1 MPLTGDAGALAHRWI
16 TGASTGIGRALA
28 VALAEQGVKVAASA
42 RSADTLAEL
51 ARAHPGIAPL
61 PLDVLDPAAMA
72 QAARSI
78 AGTLGPID
86 LAVLNAGIWEPMS
99 ARSFSAAKAAPL
111 HGRELPGHRQ
121 RHRGACC
128 RRCWSAGQG
137 HIAMMASVAGYRGLG
152 PLTTAYGP
160 TKAAVINLAEALRND
175 LAARGIMVSVINP
188 GYVATPMTST
198 NTFPMPF
205 IVSAEDAA
213 RRIVRG
219 LEKGKFEIAFPW
231 QLVALMKLGR
241 LMPNPLFFWYAR
253 TILAPPRKKP

>member
-1 MPLTGDAGALAHRWI
+1 MPARWRTAWI

-28 VALAEQGVKVAASA
+28 VALVRQGVKVAASA

-51 ARAHPGIAPL
+51 ARANPGIAPL
-61 PLDVLDPAAMA
+61 PLDVRDPAAMA

-86 LAVLNAGIWEPMS
+86 LVVLNAGIWQPMT
-99 ARSFSAAKAAPL
+99 ARSFSAAKAAQSMAVNYL
-111 HGRELPGHRQ
+111 GVANGIEAVLPAMLER
-121 RHRGACC
+121 
-128 RRCWSAGQG
+128 GQG
-137 HIAMMASVAGYRGLG
+137 HIAMTASVAGYRGMG
-152 PLTTAYGP
+152 PTTAYGP
-160 TKAAVINLAEALRND
+160 TKAAVINLAETLRND
-175 LAARGIMVSVINP
+175 LAARGIVVSMINP
-188 GYVATPMTST
+188 GYVETPMTST
-198 NTFPMPF
+198 NPFPMPF